1 MRVIITGLLESV
13 YIFPGLMDTYARYAV
28 NSEPIYLNAVLYEF
42 FVHMHS
48 WGPSTKMGQATVNPE
63 KTQSA
68 VVASLPTI
76 VLRCRL
82 IVPIPSMHF
91 WRPSSIN
98 HVPVILIVTATC
110 HRQSSLDVLS
120 LVEYTSV
127 RANQPFKRPVCEKN
141 TNWFISTHH

>member
-1 MRVIITGLLESV
+1 
-13 YIFPGLMDTYARYAV
+13 
-28 NSEPIYLNAVLYEF
+28 
-42 FVHMHS
+42 
-48 WGPSTKMGQATVNPE
+48 MGQATVNPE
-63 KTQSA
+63 KNQSA

-82 IVPIPSMHF
+82 IVPIPKMKSM
-91 WRPSSIN
+91 RPSSIN

-127 RANQPFKRPVCEKN
+127 LQVEQTSLSKGLFAKRILIGLYLP
-141 TNWFISTHH
+141 TNNVTDTALE